1 MISIIVGQEV
11 KSIDSSVV
19 EYELVLAI
27 KRDLYGI
34 LWSYEV
40 TNIT

>member
-1 MISIIVGQEV
+1 MFLIIVGQEV

-19 EYELVLAI
+19 EHDLELSI

-40 TNIT
+40 TSIS